1 MENGKSYPD
10 IHSLI
15 LLSSLFSISIDQ
27 LIKEDLETMKELVNE
42 QELKKFNLYGNI
54 LSIHFVLLIALSV
67 PLFIWLIQYA
77 FFPFGFLFILTM
89 YRALKVEKIK
99 KENDAQTYKE
109 ILAFTEEKKLD
120 EITKMVEKG
129 KRPYQNILKVL
140 LSAFITAILCFLIGF
155 LIHIIQQ

>member
-99 KENDAQTYKE
+99 KENDIQTYKE
-109 ILAFTEEKKLD
+109 IPAFTEGKK
-120 EITKMVEKG
+120 TG
-129 KRPYQNILKVL
+129 
-140 LSAFITAILCFLIGF
+140 
-155 LIHIIQQ
+155 

>member
-54 LSIHFVLLIALSV
+54 LSIHFVLLTALSV

-99 KENDAQTYKE
+99 KENDVQTYKE
-109 ILAFTEEKKLD
+109 ILAFTEEKK
-120 EITKMVEKG
+120 TG
-129 KRPYQNILKVL
+129 
-140 LSAFITAILCFLIGF
+140 
-155 LIHIIQQ
+155 